1 MSFRSDDSKAT
12 KRKEKREKKPIEI
25 WREKQ
30 RPYKRFRGGNKRFL
44 GFRSTLLS
52 STRTLS
58 LSLSSSCLFRY
69 LCCSNNKGPPGS
81 VFLLLRIVLYRLGG
95 SVDLFSLSFAFHS
108 DFYRAKAIRSLRRFS
123 LFCLPNP
130 TLGLQ
135 FCRGNYANVLRVMYE
150 CQFGPLYSVKW
161 QLFYFFA
168 FSDFDLILFPTEE
181 RIDGMILWSSS
192 STLGLL
198 FRIKSTQRDTSYFR
212 RK

>member
-58 LSLSSSCLFRY
+58 LSLSSSSCLFRY

-108 DFYRAKAIRSLRRFS
+108 DFYRANAIRSLPRFS

-135 FCRGNYANVLRVMYE
+135 FCRGNYWNVLRVMYE

-161 QLFYFFA
+161 QLFYFFP
-168 FSDFDLILFPTEE
+168 FLILIWFSFRQRREL
-181 RIDGMILWSSS
+181 MAWSPDPHPP
-192 STLGLL
+192 
-198 FRIKSTQRDTSYFR
+198 R
-212 RK
+212 